1 MKILKFGE
9 RVIYTDASSNE
20 KLNGVVVD
28 VDTTN
33 PFCEVALFN
42 GRLKRVHTDFLNAAG
57 SGLDWQDIRFD
68 TPPEEGTPV
77 LVSDGITIIQ
87 TRAVYSEWDDGE
99 RFSDWEDC
107 YSVSFPYFAY
117 PNLPFK

>member
-1 MKILKFGE
+1 MKIFKFGE
-9 RVIYTDASSNE
+9 RVIYTDTSSNE

-57 SGLDWQDIRFD
+57 SGLDWKDTRFD
-68 TPPEEGTPV
+68 TPPNEGTPV

-87 TRAVYSEWDDGE
+87 TRAVYAEWDGGE
-99 RFSDWEDC
+99 RFFGWEDC
-107 YSVSFPYFAY
+107 DSDSFPYFAY
-117 PNLPFK
+117 PNLPLK

>member
-1 MKILKFGE
+1 MKIFKFGE

-42 GRLKRVHTDFLNAAG
+42 GRLKRV
-57 SGLDWQDIRFD
+57 
-68 TPPEEGTPV
+68 
-77 LVSDGITIIQ
+77 
-87 TRAVYSEWDDGE
+87 
-99 RFSDWEDC
+99 
-107 YSVSFPYFAY
+107 
-117 PNLPFK
+117 

>member
-1 MKILKFGE
+1 MKNFKFGE
-9 RVIYTDASSNE
+9 RVIYTDTSSNE
-20 KLNGVVVD
+20 KLNGVVIDVD
-28 VDTTN
+28 VTK
-33 PFCEVALFN
+33 PFCEVAL
-42 GRLKRVHTDFLNAAG
+42 FLNAAG

-107 YSVSFPYFAY
+107 DSVNFPYFAY
-117 PNLPFK
+117 PNLPLK